1 MKIKYIIISLIIL
14 LLAGLIVF
22 RINKNATENDKNNSQ
37 KSKPTIV
44 VDGIVANLET
54 FANTISITGS
64 LEANENIELRSEV
77 SGIVKGIYFTEGK
90 TVSKGQ
96 VLVKVD
102 DIELKAQ
109 LQQAKTR
116 ENLTS
121 ENERRAK
128 LLLDKEAI
136 SQEEYDIASADYRTA
151 KAQTQLIQSQ
161 IQKTS
166 IVAPFSGTIGLRNI
180 SPGSYITPTIVIAK
194 LVNNNP
200 LKLTFSLPEKYA
212 SQIKQNT
219 EIDFKVPNL
228 DASFKAKIYAIDS
241 EIDVTTRT
249 LKVRAL
255 TNNENG
261 KLLPGTFA
269 TINLALSNIPNTI
282 LVPTEAILPVQ
293 DGKKVYIT
301 NNGKAKSV
309 FVETLTR
316 NDKNIVITS
325 GIEQGDT
332 IVISGLISIKDES
345 NIKVK
350 IK

>member
-22 RINKNATENDKNNSQ
+22 RINKNATENDINNSQ